1 MFTLRFRQNVVLLML
16 FDAFSRFR
24 ARFRGGGN
32 IECMIFVRV
41 FKVFRLRPILCSLCV
56 FAKTWF
62 YQCFLMPFHVSAP
75 DFRGGENIEC
85 MIFVRVFE
93 VFWHYFLY
101 FHPPKLVVLPPG
113 APPPRGTYPP
123 PATGSGGGLY
133 IYEIRT
139 FV

>member
-1 MFTLRFRQNVVLLML
+1 MILPRVFKP
-16 FDAFSRFR
+16 FDVSAPD
-24 ARFRGGGN
+24 FRGGGN

-101 FHPPKLVVLPPG
+101 PPPEIGCASPG
-113 APPPRGTYPP
+113 GPPPRGTYPP
-123 PATGSGGGLY
+123 RLPDQGAAYTSML
-133 IYEIRT
+133 
-139 FV
+139 